1 MNITISRNRIA
12 LLFLL
17 SILIANSYFAFS
29 QEIILTQRQIV
40 LNEISKRPN
49 DQWPRGD
56 GHIILAEPGSPVS
69 QKAYEE
75 PGGSFS
81 PSPGSFGMAIWVLS
95 NDNKLIATSDNI
107 PIENI
112 QQQYIWKDGCKIP
125 SIKTKTPYYSCTWSY
140 SDMGL
145 WQFELNKTA
154 NSDTKI
160 QLVFRCVGPAG
171 GAVQSVIWDKTRLLI
186 NHRWK
191 VTPDQ
196 IPSAI
201 FINDEEKGQL
211 MDVTKGNESVLSPN
225 GWAFAKLELNK
236 SSVSLIIN
244 DTKPLFKSPLSYEKT
259 VAHFNID
266 LPDKHFEESLNAQIS
281 NLMMGYV
288 GRQTCPGEPVNY
300 PLAWE
305 RDGAYSLMA
314 MARSG
319 NLQTAKELSVYF
331 AENDYFG
338 GFGAEGDAPGSAIN
352 TLSEVAFL
360 LDDPKYYKWVWP
372 HIQRKLGLIDEMMNA
387 TDNVYK
393 NYIGPI
399 APHLQDDLLR
409 RKLICMKTE
418 NELIYGTMD
427 LHFPILYINAIS
439 YRGLIQASRIALKL
453 NKLDL
458 SSECIEKANK
468 IKSAWLK
475 GFGQEKYDNE
485 RNFMI
490 SVWPSWITNKG
501 YNLFVDKIV
510 KQRQELW
517 SNGVPKERPLWT
529 YFAVSEAHQWL
540 FLDKPEITWE
550 TLHYFWNNQCSPGLY
565 SYWEGNGEENSF
577 KQWEQYRGWLKPK
590 YVTPHYWTASE
601 MTLLQLDM
609 LAYFDESGNE
619 PVLVIGGGIP
629 KNWIDQKMKV
639 ENYKTKFGTVSWY
652 YEKNSLKV
660 VIQGAK
666 IKYKVRAGVS
676 FNENLLTNIEYK
688 K

>member
-1 MNITISRNRIA
+1 MNISINRKSIA
-12 LLFLL
+12 LVLFL
-17 SILIANSYFAFS
+17 SFLITNSYFAIA
-29 QEIILTQRQIV
+29 QDNLLTQRQIV

-56 GHIILAEPGSPVS
+56 GHVILAEPGSPVS
-69 QKAYEE
+69 QKAYHE

-81 PSPGSFGMAIWVLS
+81 PSPGSFGMAVWVLS

-112 QQQYIWKDGCKIP
+112 EQQYFWKEGHKIP
-125 SIKTKTPYYSCTWSY
+125 SIKTRTPYYNCIWTY
-140 SDMGL
+140 NDMGL
-145 WQFELNKTA
+145 WQFEINKTEK
-154 NSDTKI
+154 SDYKI
-160 QLVFRCVGPAG
+160 QLVFRSVGPAG
-171 GAVQSVIWDKTRLLI
+171 GPIQSVVWDKTRLII
-186 NHRWK
+186 NRSWII
-191 VTPDQ
+191 TPEVK
-196 IPSAI
+196 PTAI
-201 FINDEEKGQL
+201 FINDEAKGQL
-211 MDVTKGNESVLSPN
+211 MTDLPGKESIISPD
-225 GWAFAKLELNK
+225 GWAFAKLELSK
-236 SSVSLIIN
+236 SSISLIIN
-244 DTKPLFKSPLSYEKT
+244 DTKPLFKSPLTYEKT
-259 VAHFNID
+259 VPQFQIN
-266 LPDKHFEESLNAQIS
+266 LPDKRFEESLNAQVS

-319 NLQTAKELSVYF
+319 NLQTAKELSIYF

-352 TLSEVAFL
+352 ALSEVAFL
-360 LDDPKYYKWVWP
+360 IDDPQYYQWLWP
-372 HIQRKLGLIDEMMNA
+372 HIQRKLGIIDEMMNA
-387 TDNVYK
+387 KENVYK

-409 RKLICMKTE
+409 RQLICMKTE

-453 NKLDL
+453 NKPDM
-458 SSECIEKANK
+458 SSQYIEKANK

-490 SVWPSWITNKG
+490 SVWPSWITNKS
-501 YNLFVDKIV
+501 YNLFVEKIV
-510 KQRQELW
+510 KQRQDLW
-517 SNGVPKERPLWT
+517 SNGIPKERPLWT

-540 FLDKPEITWE
+540 FLDKPELTWE
-550 TLHYFWNNQCSPGLY
+550 TIHYFWNNQCSPGLY

-577 KQWEQYRGWLKPK
+577 KQWEHYRGWLKPK

-619 PVLVIGGGIP
+619 PVLVIGSGIP
-629 KNWIDQKMKV
+629 KNWTDQKMKV

-660 VIQGAK
+660 ILQGAK

-676 FNENLLTNIEYK
+676 FNTNLITNVDYK